1 MRLTINQ
8 FQIPVLEQSIIS
20 DNNNDNRRKIIR
32 RDLTYIKKLRFWT
45 SLQNAIRLV
54 VYTYSAV

>member
-32 RDLTYIKKLRFWT
+32 RDLTYIKKLRVWT

-54 VYTYSAV
+54 VYTYFVV